1 MLYSPSLNPSLKTAY
16 YFRSPVLCW
25 SDLSAKD
32 QNQFADQFTEEEKEE
47 GLFVFDDLRKELF
60 SLGNFLIIPKGKR
73 YHGVFGQCYFSAYF
87 VTLSKCSTEAI
98 VSYCYC

>member
-16 YFRSPVLCW
+16 YFRSPVLSW
-25 SDLSAKD
+25 FDLSTED
-32 QNQFADQFTEEEKEE
+32 QNEFADQFTEEEKEG

-60 SLGNFLIIPKGKR
+60 SLGNFLIIPKGRR
-73 YHGVFGQCYFSAYF
+73 YHGIFGQSYFSAYF

-98 VSYCYC
+98 VSYCYY